1 VKDRANVVTTAAATQ
16 SITVVP
22 TNDAPTISFS
32 PASSVNVYGFTTG
45 EGGDVLRFDISDLQT
60 LGAVVTNG
68 TIKLAHL
75 AGSKQIIPGNAVI
88 LSLVGFT
95 TLTDT
100 STAIS
105 VTSTFASVAEVIDAL
120 GSGGLSSARQLRT
133 AAISGVTAGDTIP
146 IIWGDGANSNVGLLR
161 FVNAVADDTDVADA
175 DLAIHTVATLVGISN
190 PSTVINYNIQF
201 VA

>member
-1 VKDRANVVTTAAATQ
+1 
-16 SITVVP
+16 
-22 TNDAPTISFS
+22 
-32 PASSVNVYGFTTG
+32 
-45 EGGDVLRFDISDLQT
+45 VLRFDISDLQT
-60 LGAVVTNG
+60 SGAVVTNG
-68 TIKLAHL
+68 TIKLANL
-75 AGSKQIIPGNAVI
+75 AGSTQIIPGNAVI
-88 LSLVGFT
+88 LSLVSFT

-105 VTSTFASVAEVIDAL
+105 VTGTFASVAEVIDAL

-146 IIWGDGANSNVGLLR
+146 IIWGNGANSNVGLLR
-161 FVNAVADDTDVADA
+161 FVNAVAADTDVADA